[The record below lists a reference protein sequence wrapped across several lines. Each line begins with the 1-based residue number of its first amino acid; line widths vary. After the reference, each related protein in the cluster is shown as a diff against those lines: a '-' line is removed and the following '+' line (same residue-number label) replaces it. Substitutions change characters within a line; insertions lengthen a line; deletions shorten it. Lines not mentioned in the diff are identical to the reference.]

1 MYKLALEKAEELEI
15 KLPALVGWQKKQ
27 ERSKKKKK
35 CTSALFTIPKALTV
49 WITTNYGKFK
59 RWEYQATWPAS
70 WEICIQV
77 KKQQIELNMEKQIAS
92 KLGKEYVSAVF
103 CDTAYLIY
111 MQSKSLEM
119 LDWMKHKLELRL
131 PGKIN
136 NFRYTDDATLMAE
149 KEELKSFLIKV
160 KDKSEKFSLKLNI

>member
-15 KLPALVGWQKKQ
+15 KLPALVGSQKKQ

-35 CTSALFTIPKALTV
+35 NMHFFFIHYTKGFV

-92 KLGKEYVSAVF
+92 KLGKEYVNAVF

-119 LDWMKHKLELRL
+119 LQIRNEAQA
-131 PGKIN
+131 G
-136 NFRYTDDATLMAE
+136 
-149 KEELKSFLIKV
+149 IKTAR
-160 KDKSEKFSLKLNI
+160 KNQ